1 MVKKYSW
8 HGINSGR
15 VCFGTPKK
23 KKKVVVGRCVMYTAD
38 FVG

>member
-1 MVKKYSW
+1 MVIKYSW

-15 VCFGTPKK
+15 ECFGTQ